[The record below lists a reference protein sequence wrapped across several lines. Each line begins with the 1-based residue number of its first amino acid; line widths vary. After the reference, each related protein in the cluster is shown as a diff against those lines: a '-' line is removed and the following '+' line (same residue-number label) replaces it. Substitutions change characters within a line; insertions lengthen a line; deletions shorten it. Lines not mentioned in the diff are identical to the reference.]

1 MSDAPTHA
9 EARAD
14 DLGELVDNT
23 ERMVVDFLASHGLSI
38 SERLACVAA
47 LADQLY
53 DLAGTGPA
61 AEARR

>member
-14 DLGELVDNT
+14 ILGETVDLA
-23 ERMVVDFLASHGLSI
+23 EHIVVEFFAAAGLSI
-38 SERLACVAA
+38 VDRLACVAA

-61 AEARR
+61 AERRS